1 MLVADHLMRFG
12 VTLYALLTVHPVSL
26 DHALVTSKRLSTAL
40 VIYASH
46 VHLYT
51 PHPHSHLPLSHM
63 YTPHPHSHLPVSQFT
78 VLRCAPVLEAFVP
91 MLIET
96 DCLFG
101 MHSAGKVAAVA
112 SYGR

>member
-1 MLVADHLMRFG
+1 MRFG
-12 VTLYALLTVHPVSL
+12 FTLYTLVTVHPVL
-26 DHALVTSKRLSTAL
+26 LAHALLTSKRVPIAH

-46 VHLYT
+46 VHL
-51 PHPHSHLPLSHM
+51 HLCLRHL
-63 YTPHPHSHLPVSQFT
+63 YVTCLYHACNTTHPHSHLPVSQFT

-112 SYGR
+112 SYGG